1 MTHRSPLRR
10 ADRRAGQ
17 LVTISTVLLIAV
29 TASACSPGTSQAGVV
44 ASPAATGGRGTTAV
58 SASVGWAPTPSA
70 SAFLSERY
78 GYRLQIP
85 AAWSASE
92 TPGTGG
98 THPDEPGV
106 DTFNDGAGHILSIVG
121 EPAAALAGWT
131 CAIGQHLQG
140 EHDLAVENVEDILVA
155 GSPARVS
162 DYHMTI
168 SPYVIHY
175 LTVEVVRDGQG
186 LTLSMESTTGRDDE
200 DRSLLDRVLAD
211 FAWTT

>member
-1 MTHRSPLRR
+1 MNRRSAL
-10 ADRRAGQ
+10 ASTATWLL
-17 LVTISTVLLIAV
+17 LVGVV
-29 TASACSPGTSQAGVV
+29 SACSAGTSQSEAM
-44 ASPAATGGRGTTAV
+44 ASPIATEARPMADA
-58 SASVGWAPTPSA
+58 SASVGSIPTPSPGT
-70 SAFLSERY
+70 FESERY
-78 GYRLQIP
+78 GYRLEVP
-85 AAWSASE
+85 AAWRASE

-106 DTFNDGAGHILSIVG
+106 DTFKDGAGHILSIVG
-121 EPAAALAGWT
+121 EPAVALRGWT

-140 EHDLAVENVEDILVA
+140 EHDLAVEDVEDIVVA

-200 DRSLLDRVLAD
+200 DRRLLDLVLSD